1 MKQRSQW
8 FLGVAWMCV
17 VASAGPVAAQVCGN
31 GVVEAPE
38 ECDDG
43 GFCIGSSN
51 AGTACRADAD
61 CPGGQCRAF
70 GGDGCAANCTTERDV
85 RFNLVPGVAS
95 SGVPSTL
102 TPGTSG
108 IVAEA
113 GALAGISVAIP
124 IEGTLTLT
132 VGKERDGIVPAV
144 VKGDGLAIPPVEVS
158 LLTFSGCGCVKGAAA
173 KTCGGT
179 FQDSDGALSLD
190 CTTNQNA
197 CQGKKPCAFVHGPG
211 NMLSGVIGCS
221 GLDGADFEFVIDA
234 GGEEGTAGTPEITF
248 QGRGGPGA
256 ARFLATLGLDILIGG
271 KCTGNGTA
279 YGPDGQFCTP
289 DDRPDLSLVATNPAV
304 TGRTAAR
311 VVNIGPDAEEFGP
324 VAAQG
329 APFSCSRLVA
339 GDPGGTRLVSA
350 FAIPNL
356 NPLGP
361 VGVIIHLVAQ
371 DNEPTPPTCAG
382 DCGGDG
388 EVTVEEIVRMVNI
401 ALGSATVDQCRAGD
415 VDGNGEI
422 TIDEIIAAVNRAL
435 AGC

>member
-85 RFNLVPGVAS
+85 RFNLVPGVAQGFS
-95 SGVPSTL
+95 L
-102 TPGTSG
+102 APGTSG
-108 IVAEA
+108 VVANA
-113 GALAGISVAIP
+113 F
-124 IEGTLTLT
+124 LTLPIPLDGWLILT
-132 VGKERDGIVPAV
+132 LGKERNGEIPVVVKENAIQFPAV
-144 VKGDGLAIPPVEVS
+144 EVLSLA
-158 LLTFSGCGCVKGAAA
+158 CGCVRGTAF

-179 FQDSDGALSLD
+179 YLEPDGTLSPD
-190 CTTNQNA
+190 CTENPSV
-197 CQGKKPCAFVHGPG
+197 CDGRKPCAYLHGPG
-211 NMLSGVIGCS
+211 NTLSGVIGCN
-221 GLDGADFEFVIDA
+221 GLPEASFDYTVDA
-234 GGEEGTAGTPEITF
+234 GGAGGSPGEPVITF
-248 QGRGGPGA
+248 HDAGGPGS
-256 ARFLATLGLDILIGG
+256 ARLLATIGLDVVLNR
-271 KCTGNGTA
+271 CTGSGPA
-279 YGPDGQFCTP
+279 YGSDGQFCTGDDQP
-289 DDRPDLSLVATNPAV
+289 DARVAATNPAV
-304 TGRTAAR
+304 TGNATALIT
-311 VVNIGPDAEEFGP
+311 NLPDGGEVGP
-324 VAAQG
+324 VSVSG
-329 APFSCSRLVA
+329 APFSCEKLAA
-339 GDPGGTRLVSA
+339 GNPGGAKIVSA
-350 FAIPNL
+350 FGIPDV
-356 NPLGP
+356 PTVGP
-361 VGVIIHLVAQ
+361 VVATIELVAQ
-371 DNEPTPPTCAG
+371 ENNTTPPTCAG

-401 ALGSATVDQCRAGD
+401 ALGGATVDQCRAGD